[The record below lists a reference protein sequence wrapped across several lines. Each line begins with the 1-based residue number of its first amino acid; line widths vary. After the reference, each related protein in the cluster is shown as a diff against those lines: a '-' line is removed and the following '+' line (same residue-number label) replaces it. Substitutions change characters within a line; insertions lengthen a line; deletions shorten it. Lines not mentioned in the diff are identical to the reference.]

1 MKKVNIVLVII
12 MMATLFFVP
21 LTVSAKTI
29 KDYEAE
35 VNKFTKELQDKQSK
49 IVTNNN
55 EVAKIKANIAK
66 IQTEIKELQVET
78 VRLQQEIDESNI
90 EIQKKSEENKALF
103 QYLQVSDSSN
113 AYLEYIF
120 ESTSITDMVYRI
132 SIVEQLTEHNEKIM
146 NELKQLIET
155 NKQKKIELSKKQD
168 ELNAKTKE
176 LEKERDRINEET
188 SSIRDSI
195 PSVQS
200 QIKEAKA
207 NLDYYKSLGC
217 GATEDI
223 YACQFRKEQASGSNV
238 PLVSREGF
246 HRPMVNGYV
255 TQNWGGL
262 GGHLGMDLS
271 NTNKTMPIYAI
282 ADGILFRKTYD
293 ANGALLVIIR
303 HNVGGRYIYSMYAHL
318 SSWANVSEGQYVTPN
333 TLIGYMG
340 NTGYSFG
347 AHLHLELATCHW
359 VKGGG
364 CTWAS
369 YQSKTVNPRNYVSFP
384 GLTNPRTWWYD
395 R

>member
-66 IQTEIKELQVET
+66 IQTEIKELQAET
-78 VRLQQEIDESNI
+78 VKLQQEIDESNI

-155 NKQKKIELSKKQD
+155 NKQKKIE
-168 ELNAKTKE
+168 
-176 LEKERDRINEET
+176 
-188 SSIRDSI
+188 
-195 PSVQS
+195 
-200 QIKEAKA
+200 
-207 NLDYYKSLGC
+207 
-217 GATEDI
+217 
-223 YACQFRKEQASGSNV
+223 F
-238 PLVSREGF
+238 F
-246 HRPMVNGYV
+246 
-255 TQNWGGL
+255 
-262 GGHLGMDLS
+262 
-271 NTNKTMPIYAI
+271 
-282 ADGILFRKTYD
+282 
-293 ANGALLVIIR
+293 
-303 HNVGGRYIYSMYAHL
+303 YS
-318 SSWANVSEGQYVTPN
+318 
-333 TLIGYMG
+333 
-340 NTGYSFG
+340 
-347 AHLHLELATCHW
+347 
-359 VKGGG
+359 
-364 CTWAS
+364 
-369 YQSKTVNPRNYVSFP
+369 
-384 GLTNPRTWWYD
+384 
-395 R
+395 